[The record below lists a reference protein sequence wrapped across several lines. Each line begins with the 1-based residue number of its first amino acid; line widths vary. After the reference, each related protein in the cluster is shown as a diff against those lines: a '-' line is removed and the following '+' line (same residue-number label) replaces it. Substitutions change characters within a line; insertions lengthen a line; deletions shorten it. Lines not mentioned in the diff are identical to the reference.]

1 VNNLYPRGGLW
12 AIFVGLFRSVDTFEA
27 NFDASDNNSVAVFD
41 ISRPF
46 HRFHDGLVECGAG
59 FPTRLRR
66 RTHCDH

>member
-1 VNNLYPRGGLW
+1 MNNLYPRGGLW

-46 HRFHDGLVECGAG
+46 HRFHDGLREC
-59 FPTRLRR
+59 
-66 RTHCDH
+66 